1 MLITARTYSA
11 SQTPDQGAAQP
22 CNKRSRFHTFSGWQT
37 TPVDTKEAT
46 DMLLIHQVGSV
57 RVGEVVRYTITYTPA
72 DDPILPIPSNLYVRV
87 KNTSAIPLRAAYLH
101 GPYTLYAACYPSQ
114 FDPNTK
120 YERQDLEGIPQFE
133 PYLKAGGGWD
143 AIIKVPANLQE
154 AHDFGSPSQ
163 GGPASGQ
170 SVSWIVEIQS
180 QVIFSSSAAVHF
192 ELLVGRDEKSLAY
205 FSGGAWSSGNGA
217 PGPPAKLQDHWLPG
231 TRGSQVLASKGVYTK
246 SIALHVD
253 DTTSL
258 WSNPPFPSAQPAS
271 ESADQKSQDSQPLC
285 DNPAPEGSTEVPMK
299 SAKKKKVHLVLLT
312 HGLHS
317 NLGADMLYLK
327 ESIDAAMRK
336 SKQNDNKA
344 TAPHVDPVGLDDQ
357 ENPTSKP
364 SHVEDD
370 QNNQSSDNPND
381 DDEEQVIVRGFSGN
395 AVRTERGI
403 QYLGKRLAKYVLL
416 LTYPDQPYFPLKGS
430 KSNPFSRP
438 FSARKERA
446 QPFAHSAEST
456 PQENAQEFLNEDHAY
471 QITSISFVGHSL
483 GGLIQTYAIAYIQ
496 KHSPQFFEQIKPVN
510 FIALATPF
518 LGLSNENPMYVR
530 FALDLG
536 LVGRTGQDLGLSWT
550 APKVR
555 SGWGAIIAGRGES
568 TKDPGHSDPGAKP
581 LLRILPCGPA
591 HEVLKKFQHRTVY
604 SNVVND
610 GIVPLRTSSLLFLDW
625 KGLDRVEKARR
636 DNGIVGTMAEWGW
649 AELTG
654 ANSKSPRLGRPE
666 GEQPLSLPTLETDHQ
681 IPYSATQ
688 VSPRPKNDI
697 LGEDTTA
704 PRPAQFLAPPSH
716 VSSLKMPEVGVV
728 KENIPGSAPHSPLD
742 SFFSLFRLNQGKNP
756 PNSKNARI
764 YKRSQTLSTFETGD
778 GDGIMPITHGS
789 SSHEHEGVHTPPK
802 TTFFESAGD
811 LLMPPLPPTDFILDP
826 ASRPRTIFHDR
837 IYHPEDIPPPLPT
850 KRRTLAF
857 GSLQG
862 KQSKSA
868 PTQHPPASIAEN
880 ESGLKI
886 EEKIARAYHRD
897 LTWRK
902 VLVRLEPDAHNNII
916 VRRMFT
922 NAYGWPVVKHLVDTH
937 FSHTPTAE
945 TDDFLKQNV
954 EMAKSP
960 NVGPTSSGDEVE
972 GQSGSADPNSV
983 RDTDDLPNLSD
994 LHVSE
999 YPSSGPSDTLPAED
1013 ESHMSTGDRNLVS
1026 RSDSARWTDR
1036 EVVEDDSES
1045 GFEVKTNAGF
1055 RHI

>member
-11 SQTPDQGAAQP
+11 SQTPDLGAAQL
-22 CNKRSRFHTFSGWQT
+22 CNRRSRFHTLSGWKT
-37 TPVDTKEAT
+37 SPVHTKEAT
-46 DMLLIHQVGSV
+46 DMLLVHQVGSV

-72 DDPILPIPSNLYVRV
+72 ADPILPIPSNLYVRV

-120 YERQDLEGIPQFE
+120 YERQDLEGTPQFE

-143 AIIKVPANLQE
+143 AVIKVPANLLE
-154 AHDFGSPSQ
+154 AHDFGSPGQ

-170 SVSWIVEIQS
+170 SVSWIIEIQS

-205 FSGGAWSSGNGA
+205 FSGGAWSSGNGST
-217 PGPPAKLQDHWLPG
+217 GPPAKLQDHWIPE
-231 TRGSQVLASKGVYTK
+231 TRGSQVLALKGVYSK
-246 SIALHVD
+246 AIALHVD

-258 WSNPPFPSAQPAS
+258 WSNPPFPSA
-271 ESADQKSQDSQPLC
+271 ESASKSVDQKPQDSKYPC
-285 DNPAPEGSTEVPMK
+285 DNPAPEDSTEAPMR
-299 SAKKKKVHLVLLT
+299 SAKKKPVHLVLLT

-327 ESIDAAMRK
+327 ESIDATMRK
-336 SKQNDNKA
+336 SKKEDSQAKA
-344 TAPHVDPVGLDDQ
+344 LQVSPVGQGDR
-357 ENPTSKP
+357 ESSTSKS
-364 SHVEDD
+364 SHPEDE
-370 QNNQSSDNPND
+370 QNSQSSDNTDN

-438 FSARKERA
+438 FSARKDRA

-456 PQENAQEFLNEDHAY
+456 PQENAQEFGNEDHAY
-471 QITSISFVGHSL
+471 RITSISFVGHSL

-496 KHSPQFFEQIKPVN
+496 KHSPQFFERIKPVN

-536 LVGRTGQDLGLSWT
+536 LFEV
-550 APKVR
+550 
-555 SGWGAIIAGRGES
+555 AGGYYCWKGES
-568 TKDPGHSDPGAKP
+568 TKDPGHSDPGSKP

-591 HEVLKKFQHRTVY
+591 HEVLQKFQHRTVY

-636 DNGIVGTMAEWGW
+636 DNGLVGTMAEWGW

-654 ANSKSPRLGRPE
+654 ANSKSPRLARLDEEHHLNP
-666 GEQPLSLPTLETDHQ
+666 PTMETGHQ
-681 IPYSATQ
+681 NADSATKIPPRPKDDILDDTL
-688 VSPRPKNDI
+688 SPRP
-697 LGEDTTA
+697 E
-704 PRPAQFLAPPSH
+704 QFLAQPNRVPNQRI
-716 VSSLKMPEVGVV
+716 PEEAVV
-728 KENIPGSAPHSPLD
+728 KENLSGNTPSSPLE

-764 YKRSQTLSTFETGD
+764 YKRSQTLSAFGTGD
-778 GDGIMPITHGS
+778 GNGNGTIPVAQGP

-811 LLMPPLPPTDFILDP
+811 LLMPPLPPADFILDP

-837 IYHPEDIPPPLPT
+837 IYHPGDIPPPSPV

-868 PTQHPPASIAEN
+868 PTENPPAGIAN
-880 ESGLKI
+880 SQSGLKV

-945 TDDFLKQNV
+945 TDDSLKQNV

-960 NVGPTSSGDEVE
+960 NIGPTSSGDEVE
-972 GQSGSADPNSV
+972 GQSDSVDPNSV
-983 RDTDDLPNLSD
+983 RATNDLPNVSD
-994 LHVSE
+994 LHISE
-999 YPSSGPSDTLPAED
+999 DLSSGPSDTSLAED
-1013 ESHMSTGDRNLVS
+1013 EPRMSTSDKNYVS
-1026 RSDSARWTDR
+1026 RQDSARWTDR

-1045 GFEVKTNAGF
+1045 GFEVETGAGF
-1055 RHI
+1055 RHR

>member
-11 SQTPDQGAAQP
+11 SQTPDLGAAQL
-22 CNKRSRFHTFSGWQT
+22 CNRRSRFHTLSGWKT
-37 TPVDTKEAT
+37 SPVHTKEAT
-46 DMLLIHQVGSV
+46 DMLLVHQVGSV

-72 DDPILPIPSNLYVRV
+72 ADPILPIPSNLYVRV

-120 YERQDLEGIPQFE
+120 YERQDLEGTPQFE

-143 AIIKVPANLQE
+143 AVIKVPANLLE
-154 AHDFGSPSQ
+154 AHDFGSPGQ

-170 SVSWIVEIQS
+170 SVSWIIEIQS

-205 FSGGAWSSGNGA
+205 FSGGAWSSGNGST
-217 PGPPAKLQDHWLPG
+217 GPPAKLQDHWIPE
-231 TRGSQVLASKGVYTK
+231 TRGSQVLALKGVYSK
-246 SIALHVD
+246 AIALHVD

-258 WSNPPFPSAQPAS
+258 WSNPPFPSA
-271 ESADQKSQDSQPLC
+271 ESASKSVDQKPQDSKYPC
-285 DNPAPEGSTEVPMK
+285 DNPAPEDSTEAPMR
-299 SAKKKKVHLVLLT
+299 SAKKKPVHLVLLT

-327 ESIDAAMRK
+327 ESIDATMRK
-336 SKQNDNKA
+336 SKKEDSQAKA
-344 TAPHVDPVGLDDQ
+344 LQVSPVGQGDR
-357 ENPTSKP
+357 ESSTSKS
-364 SHVEDD
+364 SHPEDE
-370 QNNQSSDNPND
+370 QNSQSSDNTDN

-438 FSARKERA
+438 FSARKDRA

-456 PQENAQEFLNEDHAY
+456 PQENAQEFGNEDHAY
-471 QITSISFVGHSL
+471 RITSISFVGHSL

-496 KHSPQFFEQIKPVN
+496 KHSPQFFERIKPVN

-518 LGLSNENPMYVR
+518 LGLSNENPMPSWSYR
-530 FALDLG
+530 PGSRAELDGTESSKWLG
-536 LVGRTGQDLGLSWT
+536 GYYCW
-550 APKVR
+550 K
-555 SGWGAIIAGRGES
+555 GES
-568 TKDPGHSDPGAKP
+568 TKDPGHSDPGSKP

-591 HEVLKKFQHRTVY
+591 HEVLQKFQHRTVY

-636 DNGIVGTMAEWGW
+636 DNGLVGTMAEWGW

-654 ANSKSPRLGRPE
+654 ANSKSPRLARLDEEHHLNP
-666 GEQPLSLPTLETDHQ
+666 PTMETGHQ
-681 IPYSATQ
+681 NADSATKIPPRPKDDILDDTL
-688 VSPRPKNDI
+688 SPRP
-697 LGEDTTA
+697 E
-704 PRPAQFLAPPSH
+704 QFLAQPNRVPNQRI
-716 VSSLKMPEVGVV
+716 PEEAVV
-728 KENIPGSAPHSPLD
+728 KENLSGNTPSSPLE

-764 YKRSQTLSTFETGD
+764 YKRSQTLSAFGTGD
-778 GDGIMPITHGS
+778 GNGNGTIPVAQGP

-811 LLMPPLPPTDFILDP
+811 LLMPPLPPADFILDP

-837 IYHPEDIPPPLPT
+837 IYHPGDIPPPSPV

-868 PTQHPPASIAEN
+868 PTENPPAGIAN
-880 ESGLKI
+880 SQSGLKV

-945 TDDFLKQNV
+945 TDDSLKQNV

-960 NVGPTSSGDEVE
+960 NIGPTSSGDEVE
-972 GQSGSADPNSV
+972 GQSDSVDPNSV
-983 RDTDDLPNLSD
+983 RATNDLPNVSD
-994 LHVSE
+994 LHISE
-999 YPSSGPSDTLPAED
+999 DLSSGPSDTSLAED
-1013 ESHMSTGDRNLVS
+1013 EPRMSTSDKNYVS
-1026 RSDSARWTDR
+1026 RQDSARWTDR

-1045 GFEVKTNAGF
+1045 GFEVETGAGF
-1055 RHI
+1055 RHR

>member
-1 MLITARTYSA
+1 M
-11 SQTPDQGAAQP
+11 
-22 CNKRSRFHTFSGWQT
+22 
-37 TPVDTKEAT
+37 
-46 DMLLIHQVGSV
+46 
-57 RVGEVVRYTITYTPA
+57 
-72 DDPILPIPSNLYVRV
+72 
-87 KNTSAIPLRAAYLH
+87 
-101 GPYTLYAACYPSQ
+101 
-114 FDPNTK
+114 
-120 YERQDLEGIPQFE
+120 
-133 PYLKAGGGWD
+133 
-143 AIIKVPANLQE
+143 
-154 AHDFGSPSQ
+154 
-163 GGPASGQ
+163 
-170 SVSWIVEIQS
+170 
-180 QVIFSSSAAVHF
+180 
-192 ELLVGRDEKSLAY
+192 
-205 FSGGAWSSGNGA
+205 
-217 PGPPAKLQDHWLPG
+217 
-231 TRGSQVLASKGVYTK
+231 
-246 SIALHVD
+246 
-253 DTTSL
+253 
-258 WSNPPFPSAQPAS
+258 
-271 ESADQKSQDSQPLC
+271 
-285 DNPAPEGSTEVPMK
+285 
-299 SAKKKKVHLVLLT
+299 
-312 HGLHS
+312 
-317 NLGADMLYLK
+317 
-327 ESIDAAMRK
+327 
-336 SKQNDNKA
+336 
-344 TAPHVDPVGLDDQ
+344 
-357 ENPTSKP
+357 
-364 SHVEDD
+364 EDD
-370 QNNQSSDNPND
+370 RNNKSSDKPDD

-416 LTYPDQPYFPLKGS
+416 LTYPDQPYFPLRGP

-456 PQENAQEFLNEDHAY
+456 PQENAQEFQNEDHAY

-568 TKDPGHSDPGAKP
+568 AKDPGHSDPGAKP

-636 DNGIVGTMAEWGW
+636 DNGLVGTMAEWGW

-654 ANSKSPRLGRPE
+654 ANSKSPRLGRSD

-688 VSPRPKNDI
+688 VSPRSKNDI
-697 LGEDTTA
+697 LGEDATS

-716 VSSLKMPEVGVV
+716 VSSLKMPEEGVV
-728 KENIPGSAPHSPLD
+728 KENVPGSASAPHSPLD

-778 GDGIMPITHGS
+778 GNGIMPITRGS

-811 LLMPPLPPTDFILDP
+811 LLMPPLPPADFILDP

-862 KQSKSA
+862 KQSKST
-868 PTQHPPASIAEN
+868 PTQHPPASIAGN
-880 ESGLKI
+880 ESGLKV

-945 TDDFLKQNV
+945 TDDSLKQNV

-972 GQSGSADPNSV
+972 GQSDSVNPNPV

-999 YPSSGPSDTLPAED
+999 DPSPGPSDKLPAEN
-1013 ESHMSTGDRNLVS
+1013 ESHTSTGDRNLVS

-1036 EVVEDDSES
+1036 EVVEDDSDS
-1045 GFEVKTNAGF
+1045 GFEVETNAGF